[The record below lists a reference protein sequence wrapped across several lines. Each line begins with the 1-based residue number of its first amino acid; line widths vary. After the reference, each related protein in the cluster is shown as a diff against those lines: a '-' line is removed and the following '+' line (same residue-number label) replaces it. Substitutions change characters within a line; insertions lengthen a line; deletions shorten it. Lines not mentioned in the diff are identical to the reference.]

1 LAFLT
6 QTRKTFVRGSLI
18 AAAIV
23 AVVFCVT
30 ANTRPLEW
38 LEAGTY
44 DARVRATAKQ
54 GDPNIVIIDVDNA
67 SFEIMRDHSGW
78 RWPWPRIAWA
88 KTVEHITPGNPRAIV
103 FDAVFSGSQSESG
116 QDEKFAAA
124 LKASGVAVLG
134 YSFAAGEVDTNVP
147 LEERWKALQ
156 AEASFTPYGVGYP
169 VDPGEQVLDLP
180 LPKLA
185 DSAAG
190 MGSITGAFD
199 FDGAVRRV
207 ALFSVAGTRAYRTL
221 ALRSADLV
229 SGNGNPDARLQH
241 GSFRFTPGVNIPVEG
256 SGNLLLVW
264 HKNAEKY
271 RGTGHEEGAFPY
283 ERIPIWDLFCSMP
296 EFHCPPEVP
305 RYPAE
310 YFKNKIVILGV
321 SAAATYDAHPTP
333 FGTVA
338 PGMLAHATAID
349 NLLHGEAIR
358 PAPLWLGTFAI
369 IGMAALG
376 AGILIRIQSGWWALL
391 AATLAIALYVG
402 ACFALFGTAHF
413 WMPVVAPLLALTV
426 SYIASGAVRYTTTG
440 RELRRTR
447 GTLDRYVAPQLVDYV
462 LEHINDVNL
471 AGEKRELT
479 IFFSDVR
486 NFTTLTEGTPPMD
499 LIALL
504 NEYLAAMTEII
515 FKYEGI
521 VDKFIGDGIL
531 AHWGAFT
538 PGKNHALLASQASL
552 EMLERLKELNKKWA
566 SEGRS
571 QLAIGIG
578 LNTGDV
584 IFGNVGAGKKIEFTV
599 IGDAVNLAAR
609 LESLTKEYKT
619 FIIISEFT
627 LAKLGTMAAVE
638 PLGGVK
644 VKGKT
649 IETQIYA
656 LQALV
661 GQPAT
666 DAAAV
671 SGSK

>member
-1 LAFLT
+1 
-6 QTRKTFVRGSLI
+6 V
-18 AAAIV
+18 
-23 AVVFCVT
+23 
-30 ANTRPLEW
+30 
-38 LEAGTY
+38 
-44 DARVRATAKQ
+44 
-54 GDPNIVIIDVDNA
+54 
-67 SFEIMRDHSGW
+67 
-78 RWPWPRIAWA
+78 
-88 KTVEHITPGNPRAIV
+88 
-103 FDAVFSGSQSESG
+103 
-116 QDEKFAAA
+116 
-124 LKASGVAVLG
+124 
-134 YSFAAGEVDTNVP
+134 
-147 LEERWKALQ
+147 
-156 AEASFTPYGVGYP
+156 
-169 VDPGEQVLDLP
+169 
-180 LPKLA
+180 
-185 DSAAG
+185 
-190 MGSITGAFD
+190 FD

-207 ALFSVAGTRAYRTL
+207 PLFSVAGNHAYRAL
-221 ALRSADLV
+221 ALRAADLAA
-229 SGNGNPDARLQH
+229 GNGNPDGRLQP
-241 GSFRFTPGVNIPVEG
+241 SRFQFKPGETIPTDAA
-256 SGNLLLVW
+256 GNMLLVW
-264 HKNAEKY
+264 HGNAPSYQDNEYEK
-271 RGTGHEEGAFPY
+271 GSFPY
-283 ERIPIWDLFCSMP
+283 TRIPIWNLFCSMP
-296 EFHCPPEVP
+296 EFHCPPEVK

-310 YFKNKIVILGV
+310 YFKNKIVIVGA
-321 SAAATYDAHPTP
+321 SAAAAYDAHPTP

-349 NLLHGEAIR
+349 NLLNGEAIA
-358 PAPLWLGTFAI
+358 PAPAWLTIVAI
-369 IGMAALG
+369 FIMAG
-376 AGILIRIQSGWWALL
+376 VGSGILIRIQSGWWGLL
-391 AATLAIALYVG
+391 AVG
-402 ACFALFGTAHF
+402 ASIAVYVAICFTLFSAHF
-413 WMPVVAPLLALTV
+413 WMAAVAPLGALAV

-486 NFTTLTEGTPPMD
+486 NFTTLTEGTPPME

-538 PGKNHALLASQASL
+538 PGKNHAQLAAQASL
-552 EMLERLKELNKKWA
+552 EMLERLQQLNAKWA
-566 SEGRS
+566 SEGRK

-627 LAKLGTMAAVE
+627 LAKLGTMAVVE

-649 IETQIYA
+649 VETQIYA
-656 LQALV
+656 LQAIV
-661 GQPAT
+661 GRSGSE
-666 DAAAV
+666 AAAV
-671 SGSK
+671 ATK

>member
-6 QTRKTFVRGSLI
+6 QTRKTFVRGAII
-18 AAAIV
+18 AAAV
-23 AVVFCVT
+23 TAVVFMAI

-44 DARVRATAKQ
+44 DARIRWTAKP

-67 SFEIMRDHSGW
+67 SFDIIKDNNGW

-88 KTVEHITPGNPRAIV
+88 KTVGHITPGHPRAIV
-103 FDAVFSGSQSESG
+103 FDAIYSGSQNEKG
-116 QDEKFAAA
+116 DDDKFAAA
-124 LKASGVAVLG
+124 MKASGVVVLG
-134 YSFAAGEVDTNVP
+134 YSFAFGEVDSSVP
-147 LEERWKALQ
+147 LEARWKALQ
-156 AEASFTPYGVGYP
+156 SESSFTPYGVGYQ
-169 VDPGEQVLDLP
+169 VDPAKQVLDLP
-180 LPKLA
+180 LQQLA

-190 MGSITGAFD
+190 LGSITGEFD

-207 ALFSVAGTRAYRTL
+207 PLFSVAGNRAYRTL
-221 ALRSADLV
+221 ALRTADLV
-229 SGNGNPDARLQH
+229 TSNGNPDARLQR
-241 GSFRFTPGVNIPVEG
+241 GEFAFKPGVRIPTDNT
-256 SGNLLLVW
+256 GNLLLVW
-264 HKNAEKY
+264 RKNAQDYED
-271 RGTGHEEGAFPY
+271 RESGSFPY
-283 ERIPIWDLFCSMP
+283 ARIPIWNVFCSMP
-296 EFHCPPEVP
+296 EWHCPQEVR

-310 YFKNKIVILGV
+310 FFKNKIVILGA
-321 SAAATYDAHPTP
+321 SAAGTYDAHPTP
-333 FGTVA
+333 FGKVA

-349 NLLHGEAIR
+349 NLLHGEAIQ
-358 PAPLWLGTFAI
+358 PAPSWLGVLAI
-369 IGMAALG
+369 ILMAAIG
-376 AGILIRIQSGWWALL
+376 SGILIRIYSGWWALL
-391 AATLAIALYVG
+391 AVAIVTAIYVG
-402 ACFALFGTAHF
+402 ICFISFGTAHF
-413 WMPVVAPLLALTV
+413 WMPMVSPLGSLAV

-486 NFTTLTEGTPPMD
+486 NFTTLTEGTPPME

-552 EMLERLKELNKKWA
+552 EMLQRLQTLNAKWA
-566 SEGRS
+566 SEGRK

-627 LAKLGTMAAVE
+627 LAKLGNMAAVE

-649 IETQIYA
+649 VETQIYA
-656 LQALV
+656 LQAIV
-661 GQPAT
+661 GQPGSE
-666 DAAAV
+666 AAAV
-671 SGSK
+671 ATK

>member
-6 QTRKTFVRGSLI
+6 QTRKTFVRGALS
-18 AAAIV
+18 AAAASAI
-23 AVVFCVT
+23 FFILT

-44 DARVRATAKQ
+44 DARARSTAKP

-67 SFEIMRDHSGW
+67 SFEILKDNNGW

-88 KTVEHITPGNPRAIV
+88 KLVEHVSPGHPRAIV
-103 FDAVFSGSQSESG
+103 FDAIYSGSQNENG
-116 QDEKFAAA
+116 QDDKFAAA
-124 LKASGVAVLG
+124 MKASGVVVLG

-156 AEASFTPYGVGYP
+156 SEASFTPYGVGYR
-169 VDPGEQVLDLP
+169 VDPAAQVLDLP
-180 LPKLA
+180 LQQLA

-190 MGSITGAFD
+190 LGSITGEFD

-207 ALFSVAGTRAYRTL
+207 PLFSVAGNRAYRTL
-221 ALRSADLV
+221 ALRSADLAA
-229 SGNGNPDARLQH
+229 GNGNPDARLQR
-241 GSFRFTPGVNIPVEG
+241 GQFQFKSGMTTPTDNA
-256 SGNLLLVW
+256 GNLILVW
-264 HKNAEKY
+264 HRNAAGYQDREA
-271 RGTGHEEGAFPY
+271 GSFPY
-283 ERIPIWDLFCSMP
+283 ARIPIWNLFCSMP
-296 EFHCPPEVP
+296 EFHCPPEVQ

-310 YFKNKIVILGV
+310 FFKDKIVILGA
-321 SAAATYDAHPTP
+321 SAAGTYDAHPTP
-333 FGTVA
+333 FGKVA

-358 PAPLWLGTFAI
+358 PAPSWLGAFAI
-369 IGMAALG
+369 IAMAALG
-376 AGILIRIQSGWWALL
+376 SGILIRIQSGWWALL
-391 AATLAIALYVG
+391 SAAVVTAIFVAL
-402 ACFALFGTAHF
+402 CFGLFAAIHF
-413 WMPVVAPLLALTV
+413 WMPMVAPLLALSV

-462 LEHINDVNL
+462 LEHIHDVNL

-486 NFTTLTEGTPPMD
+486 NFTTLTEGTPPME

-504 NEYLAAMTEII
+504 NEYLAAMTETI

-538 PGKNHALLASQASL
+538 PGKNHALLAAQASL
-552 EMLERLKELNKKWA
+552 EMLQRLKELNEKWA
-566 SEGRS
+566 SEGRK

-609 LESLTKEYKT
+609 LESLNKEYKT
-619 FIIISEFT
+619 SIIISEFT
-627 LAKLGTMAAVE
+627 LAKLGTAAVVE

-649 IETQIYA
+649 VETQIYD
-656 LQALV
+656 LQALA
-661 GQPAT
+661 GRSAPES
-666 DAAAV
+666 AAV
-671 SGSK
+671 ASK